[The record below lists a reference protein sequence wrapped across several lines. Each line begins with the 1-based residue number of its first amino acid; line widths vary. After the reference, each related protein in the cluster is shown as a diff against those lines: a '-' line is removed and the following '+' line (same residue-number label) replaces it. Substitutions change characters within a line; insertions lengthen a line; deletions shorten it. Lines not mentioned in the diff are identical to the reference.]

1 MRPDSTYA
9 SASWNRIPNATKLT
23 TARKFVSNAEEV
35 DLQEAVLFQ
44 DRHVPV
50 RRGSSAERGGGHG
63 PAAEVSVKQ
72 KILQKKIISVVISFA
87 RIVVISCHCCL

>member
-23 TARKFVSNAEEV
+23 TARKFVFNAEEV

-72 KILQKKIISVVISFA
+72 KILQKKNISVVISFA